1 MERERG
7 NDGLSRRTLLA
18 AGAIGLASAAGTSL
32 APRARADLSTQRRR
46 GGPPR
51 NRVAVLG
58 AGIGG
63 LTAAH
68 ELAERGFEV
77 TVFDRKELGG
87 KSRTIGVPGSAAGG
101 RAPLPGEHGARGFTS
116 FYHHVHDTMRRIPVP
131 GNANGVY
138 DNLVPFS
145 VGDPRY
151 PRANNLP
158 DGFPLMFGF
167 YFDPK
172 ELLTPQGWQRVL
184 VEMFLKNHAV
194 PVPEALYLASRFV
207 AYLTS
212 SEERRFG
219 QWEHTSWWDFVGAAS
234 RSAEYRGLAATG
246 LTRALVAAK
255 ETVASARSMGNM
267 AEAFLL
273 ALSREA
279 TGGPKVYEVLNG
291 PTDEVWLDHWITLLR
306 NLGVQFHTGHE
317 ARGFTVDGG
326 SVSGARI
333 RRPDGSVRD
342 VDADW
347 YVCAVPTDRA
357 RGLWSDEMRRLDP
370 ALAAMDGL
378 FVDWMN
384 GLQLFVT
391 QRLDLGHGYNIY
403 LDAPWRL
410 TSYTQKAFWPGDY
423 ASKYGDGSIVD
434 GLTIDIAD
442 WDTPGLLFGK
452 PAKMCTRDEI
462 YREVWAQLTAAL
474 DDDGRVALPDG
485 IVRRWQLDPG
495 ITWADGQ
502 NHNDE
507 PLLVN
512 TVGSWA
518 KRPTARTAISNLFL
532 AADYV
537 QTDFDLATMEGA
549 NEAAR
554 RAVNAILDASG
565 SSAPR
570 AQLFSREGIAALE
583 PLRQADAA
591 RYRAGQPNLF
601 DLG

>member
-1 MERERG
+1 MSKESG
-7 NDGLSRRTLLA
+7 GQPLSRRTLLRGAAA
-18 AGAIGLASAAGTSL
+18 AGAIGWAGAGT
-32 APRARADLSTQRRR
+32 AQAMPGGRRR
-46 GGPPR
+46 NGPPR
-51 NRVAVLG
+51 NRVAVFG

-87 KSRTIGVPGSAAGG
+87 KSRTIGLPGSADGG

-167 YFDPK
+167 YFEPR

-184 VEMFLKNHAV
+184 VEMFLNNHAV
-194 PVPEALYLASRFV
+194 PVPEAMYLASRFV

-212 SEERRFG
+212 SEERRHG
-219 QWEHTSWWDFVGAAS
+219 QWEHTSWWDFVGAAT

-255 ETVASARSMGNM
+255 ETMASARSMGNM
-267 AEAFLL
+267 AEAFLI
-273 ALSREA
+273 ALLQEA
-279 TGGPKVYEVLNG
+279 SGGRKVYEVLNG
-291 PTDEVWLDHWITLLR
+291 PTNEVWLDPWISLLR
-306 NLGVQFHTGHE
+306 NLGVRFHTGHE
-317 ARGFTVDGG
+317 VQGFDVDGG
-326 SVSGARI
+326 VISGARV
-333 RRPDGSVRD
+333 RRPDGSIRA

-357 RGLWSDEMRRLDP
+357 RDLWSQDMRQLDP
-370 ALAAMDGL
+370 RLAAMDGL
-378 FVDWMN
+378 FLDWMN
-384 GLQLFVT
+384 GLQMFVT
-391 QRLDLGHGYNIY
+391 RKLNLGRGYNIY

-423 ASKYGDGSIVD
+423 AARYGDGRVLD

-442 WDTPGLLFGK
+442 WDTPGILYGK
-452 PAKMCTRDEI
+452 PAKYCTHEEI
-462 YREVWAQLTAAL
+462 YQETWAQMTAAL
-474 DDDGRVALPDG
+474 NDDGGVQLPEG
-485 IVRRWQLDPG
+485 IVREWMLDPG
-495 ITWADGQ
+495 ITWSGGQ

-512 TVGSWA
+512 TIGSWDR
-518 KRPTARTAISNLFL
+518 RPTAATAIPNLFL

-549 NEAAR
+549 NEAGR
-554 RAVNAILDASG
+554 RAVAAILDASG
-565 SSAPR
+565 SPAARP
-570 AQLFSREGIAALE
+570 QLFTRESIPALE
-583 PLRQADAA
+583 PFRRADAA

>member
-1 MERERG
+1 MTKELG
-7 NDGLSRRTLLA
+7 GQPLSRRTLLRGAAA
-18 AGAIGLASAAGTSL
+18 AGAIGLTGGTTAQATPLAGG
-32 APRARADLSTQRRR
+32 RRR
-46 GGPPR
+46 NGPAR

-101 RAPLPGEHGARGFTS
+101 RAALPGEHGARGFTS
-116 FYHHVHDTMRRIPVP
+116 FYHHVHDTMHRIPVP

-151 PRANNLP
+151 PRTDNLP

-167 YFDPK
+167 YFDPR

-184 VEMFLKNHAV
+184 VEMFTRGRAI
-194 PVPEALYLASRFV
+194 PVPEAIYLASRLV

-212 SEERRFG
+212 CEERRFG
-219 QWEHTSWWDFVGAAS
+219 QWENVAWWDFVGAAT
-234 RSAEYRGLAATG
+234 RSAEYRSLAATG

-255 ETVASARSMGNM
+255 ETVASVRSIGNM
-267 AEAFLL
+267 AEAFLIALL
-273 ALSREA
+273 AEA

-291 PTDEVWLDHWITLLR
+291 PTNEVWLDPWIALLR
-306 NLGVQFHTGHE
+306 GLGVEFHTGHE
-317 ARGFTVDGG
+317 VQGFDLDGG
-326 SVSGARI
+326 SVAGVRIRQPSGAVAR
-333 RRPDGSVRD
+333 VE
-342 VDADW
+342 ADW

-357 RGLWSDEMRRLDP
+357 RALWSAEMRQLDP

-384 GLQLFVT
+384 GLQMFVT
-391 QRLDLGHGYNIY
+391 QPLNLGHGYNIY
-403 LDAPWRL
+403 LDSPWRL

-423 ASKYGDGSIVD
+423 AAKYGDGTIVD

-442 WDTPGLLFGK
+442 WDTPGALFGK
-452 PAKMCTRDEI
+452 PAKLCTREEI
-462 YREVWAQLTAAL
+462 YRETWAQLTAAL
-474 DDDGRVALPDG
+474 NDDGAVQLPDG
-485 IVRRWQLDPG
+485 IVADWMLDPG
-495 ITWADGQ
+495 ITWSGDA

-512 TVGSWA
+512 TIGSWQ
-518 KRPTARTAISNLFL
+518 KRPTATTAIPNLFL

-537 QTDFDLATMEGA
+537 RTDFDLATMEGA

-554 RAVNAILDASG
+554 HAVNAILDSSG
-565 SSAPR
+565 SPAPR
-570 AQLFSREGIAALE
+570 ARLFTRETIAALD

-601 DLG
+601 DIG